1 MTLQDLGNI
10 GEFVG
15 AVGVVVSL
23 VYLAVQIRQNT
34 KATRANSVQD
44 LTENINKAAE
54 NLIEPENAELYLRG
68 IRSYATLTPEEKLRF
83 GQLINVL
90 VNRLDTLLEFQRLG
104 FVRKSYVEA
113 QTEGFRMILR
123 HPGVREYW
131 ERFGHLLFT
140 QEVRDWVEENIA
152 VQQGDQADR
161 P

>member
-1 MTLQDLGNI
+1 MQLVSSARPKKALQRLPNDQAAPGVPSVTLQDLGNI

-54 NLIEPENAELYLRG
+54 KLIEPENAELYLRG

-90 VNRLDTLLEFQRLG
+90 VNRLDTSCLSE
-104 FVRKSYVEA
+104 
-113 QTEGFRMILR
+113 
-123 HPGVREYW
+123 
-131 ERFGHLLFT
+131 
-140 QEVRDWVEENIA
+140 
-152 VQQGDQADR
+152 
-161 P
+161 